1 MSLNLPKHVFFTKG
15 KGFSKTELGS
25 FEEALRN
32 AGIEQFNLVQV
43 SSILPPYCTEVS
55 REEGLEKLQ
64 AGQIVFTVLSRLCSN
79 EYNRLIC
86 ASVGVAK
93 PANKGT
99 YGYLSE
105 HHSFGVAEEKVGD
118 FAEDLAAEMLATT
131 LGIPFDVN
139 ANFDEKLATFK
150 MDGRVI
156 ETKDVT
162 QSAVVRKEG
171 EYCTV
176 IAAAVFI
183 I

>member
-1 MSLNLPKHVFFTKG
+1 MSFVPKKVFFVRG
-15 KGFSKTELGS
+15 KGYHISELGS
-25 FEEALRN
+25 FEEALRD

-43 SSILPPYCTEVS
+43 SSILPPYCSEVS
-55 REEGLEKLQ
+55 REDGLEQLQ
-64 AGQIVFTVLSRLCSN
+64 AGQIVFTVLSRICSN

-86 ASVGVAK
+86 ASIGVAK

-105 HHSFGVAEEKVGD
+105 HHSFGINQEKVGD

-139 ANFDEKLATFK
+139 ANFDEKLAIFK

-176 IAAAVFI
+176 LAAAVFI